1 MRYSTQPVLNSARNT
16 RPPAHHKRDAK
27 LTRPAPKSESE
38 RTYQQLYTQLTEAQR
53 SADTARTEH
62 IFQSMRDSPHLNYAL
77 FNSMFKY
84 YLTTQQYD
92 KGVQLYRA
100 MTDLLE
106 RTSNK
111 WLTPR
116 ITTAVLVL
124 ELLIRAREVSL
135 LYELIDLK
143 LAAYQITPLDDIVS

>member
-1 MRYSTQPVLNSARNT
+1 
-16 RPPAHHKRDAK
+16 
-27 LTRPAPKSESE
+27 
-38 RTYQQLYTQLTEAQR
+38 
-53 SADTARTEH
+53 
-62 IFQSMRDSPHLNYAL
+62 
-77 FNSMFKY
+77 
-84 YLTTQQYD
+84 
-92 KGVQLYRA
+92 

-124 ELLIRAREVSL
+124 ELLIRAREITL

-143 LAAYQITPLDDIVS
+143 LAAYHITPLDDIVAYVPRSACLTLPNKVNLTACVSSTTCPKQQCAWSSPTKRCSTPPP

>member
-1 MRYSTQPVLNSARNT
+1 MTAATCSTTNQFIFT
-16 RPPAHHKRDAK
+16 PA
-27 LTRPAPKSESE
+27 
-38 RTYQQLYTQLTEAQR
+38 Q
-53 SADTARTEH
+53 
-62 IFQSMRDSPHLNYAL
+62 
-77 FNSMFKY
+77 FKY
-84 YLTTQQYD
+84 YLTTRQYD
-92 KGVQLYRA
+92 KGVQLYKS

-124 ELLIRAREVSL
+124 ELLIRAREITL

-143 LAAYQITPLDDIVS
+143 LAAYHITPLDDIVAYVPRSACLTLPN

>member
-1 MRYSTQPVLNSARNT
+1 MSGTNHSA
-16 RPPAHHKRDAK
+16 
-27 LTRPAPKSESE
+27 
-38 RTYQQLYTQLTEAQR
+38 Q
-53 SADTARTEH
+53 
-62 IFQSMRDSPHLNYAL
+62 
-77 FNSMFKY
+77 FKY
-84 YLTTQQYD
+84 YLTTQQYEQ
-92 KGVQLYRA
+92 GVQLYRA

-124 ELLIRAREVSL
+124 ELLIRAREVTL

-143 LAAYQITPLDDIVS
+143 LAAYHIAPLDDIVAYVRALGAGTLFLIRQLFDSVCLKHNMPEAAVRVVESNKALLSTPAMTHLVVKLVRVTFMNDDICHYCHEY